1 MLSCIQKEV
10 SKPGYGKI
18 GILGTKPI
26 MESKFYSSITSTEI
40 NLPEG
45 NLLEE
50 VHKAYVEMATSD
62 SATYEQKQVFE
73 TACNQLINKNKVDA
87 VMLGG
92 TDLALVYNSDNVDFE
107 LIDCEEIHVAE
118 LFNIRKD

>member
-10 SKPGYGKI
+10 SKRGYGKI

-40 NLPEG
+40 NLPKG

-62 SATYEQKQVFE
+62 SATDEQKQVLE

>member
-10 SKPGYGKI
+10 SKRGYGKI

-62 SATYEQKQVFE
+62 SATDEQKQVF
-73 TACNQLINKNKVDA
+73 
-87 VMLGG
+87 
-92 TDLALVYNSDNVDFE
+92 
-107 LIDCEEIHVAE
+107 
-118 LFNIRKD
+118 